1 MDYKLSIRRYKPLK
15 TTEIKT
21 IKLEAEEGKMLT
33 DGNTYGSI
41 IYLASN
47 RSVNEFY
54 EITIAEYEKIMAEQE
69 KEALENGFGT

>member
-1 MDYKLSIRRYKPLK
+1 MK

-21 IKLEAEEGKMLT
+21 IRIEADEGKMLT

-47 RSVNEFY
+47 RSPDEFI
-54 EITIAEYEKIMAEQE
+54 EITIEEYEKISDEE
-69 KEALENGFGT
+69 SEENL

>member
-21 IKLEAEEGKMLT
+21 IKIEAEEGKMLT

-47 RSVNEFY
+47 RSPDEFI
-54 EITIAEYEKIMAEQE
+54 EITIEEYEKIRDEE
-69 KEALENGFGT
+69 SEENL

>member
-1 MDYKLSIRRYKPLK
+1 MK

-21 IKLEAEEGKMLT
+21 IRIEADEGKMLT

-47 RSVNEFY
+47 RSPDEFI
-54 EITIAEYEKIMAEQE
+54 EITIEEYEKIRDEE
-69 KEALENGFGT
+69 SEENL

>member
-1 MDYKLSIRRYKPLK
+1 MK

-21 IKLEAEEGKMLT
+21 IKIEAEEGKMLT

-47 RSVNEFY
+47 RSVDEFY

-69 KEALENGFGT
+69 NFKNGSDII

>member
-1 MDYKLSIRRYKPLK
+1 MK

-21 IKLEAEEGKMLT
+21 IKIEAEEGKMLT

-47 RSVNEFY
+47 RSPDEFI
-54 EITIAEYEKIMAEQE
+54 EITIEEYEKIRDEE
-69 KEALENGFGT
+69 SEENL

>member
-1 MDYKLSIRRYKPLK
+1 MK

-21 IKLEAEEGKMLT
+21 IKIEAEEGKMLT

-54 EITIAEYEKIMAEQE
+54 EITITEYEKRMAEQE
-69 KEALENGFGT
+69 EVVTL

>member
-1 MDYKLSIRRYKPLK
+1 MK

-21 IKLEAEEGKMLT
+21 IRLEADEGKILT
-33 DGNTYGSI
+33 DGNTYGSV

-69 KEALENGFGT
+69 NFKNGSDII

>member
-1 MDYKLSIRRYKPLK
+1 MK

-21 IKLEAEEGKMLT
+21 IRIEADEGKMLT

-47 RSVNEFY
+47 RSPDEFI
-54 EITIAEYEKIMAEQE
+54 EITIEEYEKILEE
-69 KEALENGFGT
+69 KRKEEESEL

>member
-1 MDYKLSIRRYKPLK
+1 MK

-21 IKLEAEEGKMLT
+21 LKLEAEEGKMLT

-54 EITIAEYEKIMAEQE
+54 EITITEYEKIMAEQE
-69 KEALENGFGT
+69 KEVLENGLGT